1 MRWDGEADRAEMLA
15 ELAAALAARN
25 TWAAEAESLERERAE
40 RCSPAQDFAGIEP
53 ETPSQAEP
61 ETSPAQGNAEAQAE
75 AERLAA
81 RVAALD
87 ALFCEMCR
95 ALDAEGL
102 TLTGGEISALAR
114 QGLPE
119 HLAAELD
126 AIKRGHLATI
136 PERERLGAED
146 IAALWDGLTRQ
157 GLISGPAATF
167 AYYLGQLSN
176 RKPKGQESALC
187 WLGTPMQFAYF
198 VKRFAAVQTAR
209 LRNAR
214 VYKQYES
221 AGTNTAAL
229 CLAFGLNP
237 TRIAALYKDL
247 ELQEE
252 NNKESQ
258 AKAAKE
264 RRAAIDAV
272 FNTLPSLNK

>member
-1 MRWDGEADRAEMLA
+1 MKRSIIAAAATFAEDARHAYPTDAKTREAIKAKLSAILARRADLETEA
-15 ELAAALAARN
+15 EALGTGDALAA
-25 TWAAEAESLERERAE
+25 
-40 RCSPAQDFAGIEP
+40 DI
-53 ETPSQAEP
+53 
-61 ETSPAQGNAEAQAE
+61 
-75 AERLAA
+75 
-81 RVAALD
+81 AALD
-87 ALFCEMCR
+87 ALFCEICR

-102 TLTGGEISALAR
+102 TLTGGEISDFKR
-114 QGLPE
+114 QGLPA
-119 HLAAELD
+119 HLAGELD

-146 IAALWDGLTRQ
+146 AAALWDGLTRQ
-157 GLISGPAATF
+157 GLISGPVATF

-176 RKPKGQESALC
+176 RKPKGQENALC
-187 WLGTPMQFAYF
+187 WRGTPMQFAYF

-209 LRNAR
+209 LRNAGE
-214 VYKQYES
+214 YKQYES

-237 TRIAALYKDL
+237 TKIAALYKDL

-252 NNKESQ
+252 NNKKSQ

-264 RRAAIDAV
+264 RRAVIDAV